1 MVHYIKTGDVFQ
13 LSEVNCFAH
22 GCNCGGA
29 MGKGIALQ
37 FKLRF
42 PQMYS
47 EYRDLCKQGMF
58 LPGDVYTYQEGAVT
72 VFNLGTQKDWRT
84 KATIENIEISLRE
97 MLSIAKSLNIHSIAL
112 PAIGAGLGGLNWVDV
127 KSVINKV
134 SSKSPK
140 IDLFVV
146 EQYSK

>member
-1 MVHYIKTGDVFQ
+1 
-13 LSEVNCFAH
+13 
-22 GCNCGGA
+22 

-97 MLSIAKSLNIHSIAL
+97 MLSIAESLNIHSIAL

>member
-1 MVHYIKTGDVFQ
+1 MVHYIKTGDIFQ

-29 MGKGIALQ
+29 LGKGIALQ
-37 FKLRF
+37 FKLKF

-47 EYRDLCKQGMF
+47 EYRNLCLQGKF

-84 KATIENIEISLRE
+84 KATIEYIEKALRE
-97 MLSIAKSLNIHSIAL
+97 MLRIAESLNIQSIAL
-112 PAIGAGLGGLNWVDV
+112 PAIGSGLGGLNWEDV
-127 KSVINKV
+127 KSVINEV
-134 SSKSPK
+134 SSHNPK
-140 IDLFVV
+140 INLYVV
-146 EQYSK
+146 EKYSK